1 MAKPWKTCI
10 LNQELSLDTT
20 VSLNLSQVLNE
31 DRLLVA
37 RSSQANVTPC
47 PMYVIV
53 FLFSSIMSSHLSV
66 CYLKSHIASE
76 FSIIFFICWV
86 SMIFSLHS
94 HTLQRE

>member
-1 MAKPWKTCI
+1 MANQLKTCI
-10 LNQELSLDTT
+10 LNQELSLDTI

-53 FLFSSIMSSHLSV
+53 FLFSSIIWVLISV
-66 CYLKSHIASE
+66 CVIWSHI
-76 FSIIFFICWV
+76 
-86 SMIFSLHS
+86 
-94 HTLQRE
+94 